1 MAYGDYWKAVS
12 PTDYDLIQEW
22 IMNHDAEEEVDT
34 EAIDIAF
41 LLFGNKYGED
51 IKLVEHYEVEILIDD
66 ETGEEYYL
74 DESRKPV
81 YGNWGVET
89 LESYRYLDDDFNG
102 STIEYIPVTDKSI
115 ASLANDLAQKSWRYA
130 HDLKP
135 KEGVETLEEYRKQL
149 IESGYY

>member
-22 IMNHDAEEEVDT
+22 IINHDAEDGVDT
-34 EAIDIAF
+34 EAIDVAF
-41 LLFGNKYGED
+41 LLFGDKYGED
-51 IKLVEHYEVEILIDD
+51 IKLVEHHEVEVLRDG

-89 LESYRYLDDDFNG
+89 FESYRYLDTDFTD
-102 STIEYIPVTDKSI
+102 STIEYIPVANESI
-115 ASLANDLAQKSWRYA
+115 ISIANDLAQNSWRFA
-130 HDLKP
+130 FDLKP
-135 KEGVETLEEYRKQL
+135 KEGVETLEEYQEQL
-149 IESGYY
+149 DECGY